1 MVASMD
7 DRPPYT
13 YVSLFAYRYDAWRH
27 FKFTSKG
34 HLHPRPEAKQF
45 CTFIKNHFPKW
56 KEFLK
61 ILQQHGIL
69 LLQYIPVVVWRFL
82 RCFASGGDALISL
95 QYLVRS
101 VQ

>member
-7 DRPPYT
+7 DRPPYK
-13 YVSLFAYRYDAWRH
+13 YVSLFAYRYDAWRY
-27 FKFTSKG
+27 FKFTLKG

-61 ILQQHGIL
+61 ILQL
-69 LLQYIPVVVWRFL
+69 NVWLFL
-82 RCFASGGDALISL
+82 GCFASVGDALISL
-95 QYLVRS
+95 QYLVR
-101 VQ
+101 